1 VDRTVIG
8 AGELTRPDTQLNK
21 TILLIEIAVRPDA
34 AAWCRARMLAA
45 DEEASQRNCNMGAE
59 ITPSEERVLRAIC
72 ASCGPLGVAA
82 LGLSRALGVT
92 RNTVSTTAVNLER
105 KGYCTRE
112 RVGMRIFLRPTAAGL
127 AMAARAEQRAEESSP
142 SPAME
147 PDSDDA
153 PSHILE
159 SAEDFSAPAPT
170 LLDSQARI
178 LDAAARSGGPVATS
192 RLVELTGLTDRAVH
206 RQATRLYAKG
216 YLARIREERRW
227 LWTLTNKGRAHLQGR
242 LSLRSASAFE
252 PMRRV
257 R

>member
-1 VDRTVIG
+1 
-8 AGELTRPDTQLNK
+8 
-21 TILLIEIAVRPDA
+21 
-34 AAWCRARMLAA
+34 
-45 DEEASQRNCNMGAE
+45 MGAE

-127 AMAARAEQRAEESSP
+127 AMAARAEHAEAALP
-142 SPAME
+142 SPAAAAE
-147 PDSDDA
+147 PDSDGS

-159 SAEDFSAPAPT
+159 SARDSCVPAPM
-170 LLDSQARI
+170 LPDSQTRI
-178 LDAAARSGGPVATS
+178 LDAAARSVGAVATS

-206 RQATRLYAKG
+206 RQASRLYAKG

-242 LSLRSASAFE
+242 LSLRSAAAYE
-252 PMRRV
+252 PLRRV